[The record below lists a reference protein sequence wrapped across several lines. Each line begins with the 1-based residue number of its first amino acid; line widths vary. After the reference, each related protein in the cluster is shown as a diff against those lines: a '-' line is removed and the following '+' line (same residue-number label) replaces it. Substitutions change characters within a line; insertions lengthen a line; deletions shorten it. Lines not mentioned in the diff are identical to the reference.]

1 MEATEQ
7 SPIDDASRRADTST
21 TTTTT
26 TTTSGFV
33 IPSLVVS
40 FVDVNRVRRRSISA
54 EPGEGDSAAAV
65 DDDDD
70 GSDSSG
76 YNDSESDE
84 GVPEIPDDD
93 DDDDGA
99 QDDSTSSDVQLNY
112 RINKRASIH
121 ARFIAHESSDDE
133 DDDDSDSSDED
144 DVAGDEADLDELLTQ
159 QIAAI
164 MERTPTTST
173 STSTSTNLDSSLVTT
188 TAGSGSV
195 LQSIDSTTTTTPHRD
210 GIESAVEPLNSRS
223 SEQGSDYSST
233 SDDVDEGAHGAAGA
247 RTSSWLSDSDL
258 LLDPVVSARVS
269 MLLATPPQHDAPPP
283 PPVGSSPR
291 DGADEAAT
299 TTSSAGGLSSSPVS
313 KTEMSISP
321 HEPAP
326 SMTSTKVIR
335 RPTRR
340 SRRLA
345 AAALR
350 ANRLASADSVLG
362 GSTASPIDSTDSAT
376 SMTAGTAAASGDG
389 GDGDDDN
396 GDGGASRS
404 SSESL
409 RVQASGAD
417 AKQKPVTTGSVSVA
431 HADSLP
437 TAQSEPSARVSVML
451 SPSSSSD
458 SSSTHRHSVA
468 RSSTKSAPS
477 AQMLAK
483 MLPEQLGKQQSEAT
497 LAVPPFMRS
506 GTVSQKSATVS
517 HKRRHHHHGSRTKL
531 HSQQGSRRSAL
542 DHDDDINLPVTRAAS
557 YHPPEDSVEDV
568 IEHNRLDAQRVGG
581 STATVRFN
589 PTMCGVLIG
598 GRSDQWC
605 LPAVCGVSDSKCAA
619 ANLVGAE
626 LRQQADQDRA
636 TDADGRV
643 GDNAR
648 GWTVALGAL
657 SSRGASRPRDPRAAR
672 DRAVLRQWPA
682 QHGVRTCSCWLELE
696 SRASSH

>member
-1 MEATEQ
+1 M
-7 SPIDDASRRADTST
+7 
-21 TTTTT
+21 
-26 TTTSGFV
+26 

-99 QDDSTSSDVQLNY
+99 RDDSTSSDAQLNY

-121 ARFIAHESSDDE
+121 ARFIAHESSDDDE
-133 DDDDSDSSDED
+133 DDDDSDSSEDD

-164 MERTPTTST
+164 MERTTA
-173 STSTSTNLDSSLVTT
+173 TSTSTNLDSSLVTT

-376 SMTAGTAAASGDG
+376 STTTAGGASAAASGDD
-389 GDGDDDN
+389 GDGDDDG

-404 SSESL
+404 SSETLS
-409 RVQASGAD
+409 VQASSAD
-417 AKQKPVTTGSVSVA
+417 TKQRPITTGSVSVA

-437 TAQSEPSARVSVML
+437 AAQSEPSARVSVML

-682 QHGVRTCSCWLELE
+682 QHGVRTCSSWLELE
-696 SRASSH
+696 PRASSHC